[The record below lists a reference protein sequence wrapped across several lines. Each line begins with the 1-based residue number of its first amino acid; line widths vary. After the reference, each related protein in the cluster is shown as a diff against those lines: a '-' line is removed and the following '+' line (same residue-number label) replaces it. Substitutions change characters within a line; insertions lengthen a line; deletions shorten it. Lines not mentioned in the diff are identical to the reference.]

1 MGQIRRQKKHPGL
14 DVVKDLVLG
23 VAKVES
29 HVAGLEHLRQLC
41 LVERFAINPHK
52 NNILVILSCT
62 VVWHD
67 LVTSVGDRAKIQT
80 NTHPWVVDDVTLTIM
95 MVAGGNVEERS
106 SWLQSIWFCI
116 TCTVKQG
123 VRGSAPH
130 GSTRWTLDTRHSRQV
145 QRQEADL
152 DGPDVIHG
160 MQHELFELRE
170 PSRVLASDEFVDD
183 RCGQAG

>member
-14 DVVKDLVLG
+14 DVVKDLVFG

-29 HVAGLEHLRQLC
+29 HVAGLEQLRQLR
-41 LVERFAINPHK
+41 LVERFAITTRAPK
-52 NNILVILSCT
+52 QKVLVIT

-67 LVTSVGDRAKIQT
+67 LLTSGEDRAKIRT
-80 NTHPWVVDDVTLTIM
+80 NTYPWVVDDVTLTIM

-123 VRGSAPH
+123 VRGSAP
-130 GSTRWTLDTRHSRQV
+130 SWIDEMDTGHAAQ
-145 QRQEADL
+145 
-152 DGPDVIHG
+152 
-160 MQHELFELRE
+160 
-170 PSRVLASDEFVDD
+170 
-183 RCGQAG
+183 